1 MGKTA
6 KDIMTKAI
14 SYLNTKESPANSNNV
29 IFNTHYYG
37 KAVTGSAYPWC
48 CTYVWDIFRLAGA
61 SDLFYGGKKTAYCPT
76 VETWGKS
83 NKLTVDKSKGKYA
96 DIVLFDFT
104 GRGISGHIGFIVQKN
119 SDGTYKTLEGNT
131 AVGNDSNGGC
141 VMYRTRSRSS
151 IRCII
156 RPKYEAEKENTTTS
170 TTKTTKKT
178 TTATS
183 AKTTFI
189 KGVQKSCGAKVDGI
203 AGSETLSKTITVS
216 ATKNSTHAVVKYIQ
230 TYLNYLGYNCGT
242 VDGIAG
248 SKFTAAVKKFQKANG
263 CVVDGEITAK
273 CTTWKKLLG
282 LS

>member
-141 VMYRTRSRSS
+141 VMYRTRSQSS

-170 TTKTTKKT
+170 T
-178 TTATS
+178 

-203 AGSETLSKTITVS
+203 AGNDTLFKTITVS
-216 ATKNSTHAVVKYIQ
+216 AKKNNKHAVVKYIQ
-230 TYLNYLGYNCGT
+230 SYLNYLGYNCGK
-242 VDGIAG
+242 VDCDAG
-248 SKFTAAVKKFQKANG
+248 PKFTAAVKKFQKANG
-263 CVVDGEITAK
+263 CVADGEITAGCK
-273 CTTWKKLLG
+273 TWKKLLG
-282 LS
+282 LC